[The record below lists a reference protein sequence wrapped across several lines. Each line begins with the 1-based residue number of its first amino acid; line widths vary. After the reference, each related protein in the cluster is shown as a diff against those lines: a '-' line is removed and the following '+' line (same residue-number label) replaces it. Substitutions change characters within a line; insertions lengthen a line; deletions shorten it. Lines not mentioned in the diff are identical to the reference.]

1 MYKRVRKVA
10 AFTLLECLLALFVLS
25 GSVLVFDGLTKLISQ
40 EIRTQSSSSE
50 EDWLVFSE
58 QLRKEWDGVRFEK
71 VAGNRIY
78 IQKGRQDLSF
88 GLTKA
93 GDFRKMNATGRG
105 YQPMLYQVAQTQI
118 EATGKRVI
126 IVFQFQNGMER
137 TFLYDFTEAS

>member
-10 AFTLLECLLALFVLS
+10 AFTLLECLLTLFVLS

-40 EIRTQSSSSE
+40 EIRVQSNRLE

-58 QLRKEWDGVRFEK
+58 QLRREWDGVRFEK
-71 VAGNRIY
+71 VADNRIY

-93 GDFRKMNATGRG
+93 GDFRKMNADGRG
-105 YQPMLYQVAQTQI
+105 YQPMLYQVAQTQM
-118 EATGKRVI
+118 EVAGKRVT
-126 IVFQFQNGMER
+126 IVFQFQNGLER